1 MSIDLYDQ
9 RSTIRGKIS
18 DEKEKRRKSSAV
30 QKVLSHQKEEV
41 TASATGKPAASSKAS
56 SRSPFKPQPMVPEA
70 SSSGRVPAG
79 AGSGARSCGSL
90 DVGTFRYSRFSK
102 LT

>member
-9 RSTIRGKIS
+9 RSMLRGKIS
-18 DEKEKRRKSSAV
+18 DEKEKQHKSNVV

-41 TASATGKPAASSKAS
+41 TASATGKPTTSSKAS
-56 SRSPFKPQPMVPEA
+56 SRSPFKPQPLVPEA

-79 AGSGARSCGSL
+79 AGSRAQSHGSL
-90 DVGTFRYSRFSK
+90 DVSTFRYSWVLK